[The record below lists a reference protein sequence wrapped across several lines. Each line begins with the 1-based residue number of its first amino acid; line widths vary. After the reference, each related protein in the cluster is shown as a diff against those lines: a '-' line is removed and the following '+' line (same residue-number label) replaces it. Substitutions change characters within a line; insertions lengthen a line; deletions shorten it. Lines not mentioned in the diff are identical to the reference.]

1 MQIASPHFFMLS
13 PGLQLI
19 PQEFR
24 SALPNIEINM
34 PRPRLPKSTEELIQW
49 YERYISPV
57 TLIAGFTLDAIIFR
71 QVDLWFSNILLFS
84 YLAIASV
91 CILLLNMILTGV
103 LRGRSWIVA
112 APFLPAI
119 IQFAFGGLFSGY
131 VILYSQSAALAVS
144 WIFVAIL
151 AALLIGNERFRHLYK
166 LFSFQMGLLF
176 FGVCSF
182 VSFFLPVVLGR
193 VGTPVFLLG
202 GAASLAVMFFVF
214 RLNARLVPT
223 GAGEREE
230 VMQAVGAIFLLFNI
244 LYFSNA
250 IPPLPLALKKAGVYH
265 NVERQGDGYVLTAE
279 PVPWYESYL
288 RYNTV
293 FHKTACETVF
303 VYSAVFAPAKF
314 STTIL
319 HEWEFYDEKAQSWVK
334 TATFGFPITGGRD
347 GRYRGYSLR
356 DNLEAGKWRVN
367 VKTGTGLI
375 IGRIAFTVEDVPAPA
390 QTIEVRN

>member
-1 MQIASPHFFMLS
+1 MQK
-13 PGLQLI
+13 
-19 PQEFR
+19 
-24 SALPNIEINM
+24 
-34 PRPRLPKSTEELIQW
+34 RLPRNTEELIQW

-176 FGVCSF
+176 FGVFSF
-182 VSFFLPVVLGR
+182 LTFFLPVVLGR

-223 GAGEREE
+223 VAGERKK

-293 FHKTACETVF
+293 FHKTAGETVF
-303 VYSAVFAPAKF
+303 VYSAVFAPTKF

-347 GRYRGYSLR
+347 GGYRGYSLR

-375 IGRIAFTVEDVPAPA
+375 IGRIAFTVEDVPAPV